1 MAEGDD
7 TSLDDIKLSDF
18 DLDFDVWKTVID
30 ETQEEHMS
38 SLEKKQDQN
47 ISYSSSDITQA
58 QFSGQGFAN
67 GQLIKVE
74 RSEMDV
80 PSKKEGMLTTEVHL

>member
-1 MAEGDD
+1 MNVTPQSPIFNFNERLSLNDKMAEGDD

-47 ISYSSSDITQA
+47 ISYSSSDITQN
-58 QFSGQGFAN
+58 QFSKDQISFC
-67 GQLIKVE
+67 
-74 RSEMDV
+74 
-80 PSKKEGMLTTEVHL
+80 HC